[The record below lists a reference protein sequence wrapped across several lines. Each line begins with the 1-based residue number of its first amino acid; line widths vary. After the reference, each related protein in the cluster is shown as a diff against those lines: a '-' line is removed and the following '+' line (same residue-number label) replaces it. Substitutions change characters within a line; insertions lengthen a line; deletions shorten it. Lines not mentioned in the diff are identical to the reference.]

1 MAVGAGDAIS
11 AMAAYLSRHS
21 EELLAGTRV
30 LTLST
35 RELARVTAR
44 LQQLA
49 RLSELGGG
57 PGGQTPN
64 DWSRQLDH
72 WHASDLEYL
81 RRLEYVRA
89 LLEGLRTLR
98 VDEHDLHAGDGN
110 PPTPPVTTSRMTSH
124 ERRRQQLP
132 SALSLLS
139 LAPFASLARLEL
151 RGCDLAAATRQPIW
165 DGNLVRGLREVRAHL
180 EELHLRGCVGTLAMI
195 FVAEGESATS
205 AHDKPPAAT
214 WPRLRS
220 LAYVGGELLGGETD
234 ASVGACCPELTSLD
248 LRRNGLHATDQGG
261 TGGPRRLTR
270 LDLGF
275 NRIRSARRLYL
286 SLHANGAAL
295 TSLSLRGNRLRSTKG
310 LELLKSLRSLDVA
323 GNLLRSMRRDV
334 TNIAD
339 NLPRLRRAWLEDNPL
354 ASVAGYRTQA
364 LACWPDERDIELDGR
379 AASKFDRFALRHYR
393 KATQLRDRMR
403 RMRPGTNGGTSDDDD
418 DDDDDDDAE
427 SEDANSEDDDAGG
440 FEPTTEPSAP
450 ATPAT
455 PPLPASTPPP
465 SVLAA
470 RRAPSSSSSS
480 SRLRRRRRR
489 RGGVHAR
496 PKPSTVSDR
505 DVSDREDEEAT
516 RAAVMS
522 GFDTFWHGFELEPK
536 TSLAGGETTALEDA
550 SSPSSPPPPSSP
562 TREIRVPSPANPGE
576 PGEDSDSNSNDAR
589 YLSSSAPSRSPAS
602 TAPRPSGRHPIRG
615 GFGTGRAPGHGRHL
629 SLELNKPPP
638 RFAGISRVMD
648 LTSFESDAEHRAD
661 DDEIGTATP
670 RSDGSRSQKSPKPD
684 IPALRS
690 RRRAARTSEGIESD
704 DTTDDSEEDVA
715 GLYSPLRLSKTT
727 TATMT
732 TEAGDG
738 GGWEDGDDGERM
750 GGIPSARELFAA
762 SDDAGAL
769 PSPDSHSADH
779 RSSSFNPEHFTG
791 AGGLHGGARGDIPGR
806 ELARTF
812 RARVARNAAAETFL
826 GAFSCSRMRSAHGDL
841 RVGLGVPPDSAE
853 PGEEPVTVM
862 VSDARVYVCRPDA
875 GAAAL
880 WSCALADVGSALV
893 GAGRQMLCL
902 VPSLDESSRSRL
914 APATLVTRCS
924 ETTGAMIA
932 AVVAAASAVDAVV
945 EVSDAAAASQLSCA
959 RRMLARRS
967 EESGGGKSPPGF
979 RSGATS
985 PDTGA
990 GARDDDG
997 EGQGDATEVR
1007 AYAMVFLRSRRGAG
1021 STAEPRTLILTDDVV
1036 AVAEEDASGFRERF
1050 APGAAPGPVASRVD
1064 SAAPY
1069 LRCERSVASAL
1080 IAGVDVGWTD
1090 VAAAAAAMAAAEGRT
1105 PAAAP
1110 MACVTMTF
1118 RRGGDPDGEG
1128 PGRARRGGRGRDE
1141 PPRGEEPWE
1150 MVIAAS
1156 EAVRLQTLVGSW
1168 GEDGARNAAVF

>member
-248 LRRNGLHATDQGG
+248 LRRNGLHALDQGG

-403 RMRPGTNGGTSDDDD
+403 RMRPGTNEGTSDDDD
-418 DDDDDDDAE
+418 DDDAGSESDAE
-427 SEDANSEDDDAGG
+427 SDADSEDENRGGG

-455 PPLPASTPPP
+455 PPPPASTRRRPCSPRG
-465 SVLAA
+465 A
-470 RRAPSSSSSS
+470 RRLHLRRRRAFAVVVAAAVAAYTPNRLPPMATSPIARTRRRRARRSCRGSTRFGTASSSSPKPP
-480 SRLRRRRRR
+480 SRAGRRRRSRTRRPRRRRRR
-489 RGGVHAR
+489 PRRRRGRSASR
-496 PKPSTVSDR
+496 PR
-505 DVSDREDEEAT
+505 RT
-516 RAAVMS
+516 RANPAKTRIQIRTTPGTCPRRRRRDPPRPPPHIRPVAIRSAATS
-522 GFDTFWHGFELEPK
+522 GRGARRATAA
-536 TSLAGGETTALEDA
+536 TSA
-550 SSPSSPPPPSSP
+550 SSS
-562 TREIRVPSPANPGE
+562 TNRRRGSPA
-576 PGEDSDSNSNDAR
+576 
-589 YLSSSAPSRSPAS
+589 YPA
-602 TAPRPSGRHPIRG
+602 
-615 GFGTGRAPGHGRHL
+615 
-629 SLELNKPPP
+629 
-638 RFAGISRVMD
+638 
-648 LTSFESDAEHRAD
+648 
-661 DDEIGTATP
+661 
-670 RSDGSRSQKSPKPD
+670 
-684 IPALRS
+684 
-690 RRRAARTSEGIESD
+690 
-704 DTTDDSEEDVA
+704 
-715 GLYSPLRLSKTT
+715 
-727 TATMT
+727 
-732 TEAGDG
+732 
-738 GGWEDGDDGERM
+738 
-750 GGIPSARELFAA
+750 
-762 SDDAGAL
+762 
-769 PSPDSHSADH
+769 
-779 RSSSFNPEHFTG
+779 
-791 AGGLHGGARGDIPGR
+791 
-806 ELARTF
+806 
-812 RARVARNAAAETFL
+812 
-826 GAFSCSRMRSAHGDL
+826 
-841 RVGLGVPPDSAE
+841 
-853 PGEEPVTVM
+853 
-862 VSDARVYVCRPDA
+862 
-875 GAAAL
+875 
-880 WSCALADVGSALV
+880 
-893 GAGRQMLCL
+893 
-902 VPSLDESSRSRL
+902 
-914 APATLVTRCS
+914 
-924 ETTGAMIA
+924 
-932 AVVAAASAVDAVV
+932 
-945 EVSDAAAASQLSCA
+945 
-959 RRMLARRS
+959 
-967 EESGGGKSPPGF
+967 
-979 RSGATS
+979 
-985 PDTGA
+985 
-990 GARDDDG
+990 
-997 EGQGDATEVR
+997 
-1007 AYAMVFLRSRRGAG
+1007 
-1021 STAEPRTLILTDDVV
+1021 
-1036 AVAEEDASGFRERF
+1036 
-1050 APGAAPGPVASRVD
+1050 
-1064 SAAPY
+1064 
-1069 LRCERSVASAL
+1069 
-1080 IAGVDVGWTD
+1080 
-1090 VAAAAAAMAAAEGRT
+1090 
-1105 PAAAP
+1105 
-1110 MACVTMTF
+1110 
-1118 RRGGDPDGEG
+1118 
-1128 PGRARRGGRGRDE
+1128 
-1141 PPRGEEPWE
+1141 
-1150 MVIAAS
+1150 
-1156 EAVRLQTLVGSW
+1156 
-1168 GEDGARNAAVF
+1168 

>member
-354 ASVAGYRTQA
+354 ALVAGYRTQA

-418 DDDDDDDAE
+418 DDDDDDDATTTTTTRNRRMRTRRTTTRAALSRRLSLPRPRPPRRRRCPRPPRRRPCSPRGGRRLRPRPRRAFDVVVAAAVE
-427 SEDANSEDDDAGG
+427 S
-440 FEPTTEPSAP
+440 THAP
-450 ATPAT
+450 N
-455 PPLPASTPPP
+455 
-465 SVLAA
+465 
-470 RRAPSSSSSS
+470 RAPSPIATSPIARTRRRRARRSCRGSTRFGTASSSSPKPP
-480 SRLRRRRRR
+480 SRAGRRRRSRTRRPRRRRRR
-489 RGGVHAR
+489 PRRRRGRSASR
-496 PKPSTVSDR
+496 PR
-505 DVSDREDEEAT
+505 RT
-516 RAAVMS
+516 RANPA
-522 GFDTFWHGFELEPK
+522 K
-536 TSLAGGETTALEDA
+536 TRILIRTTPGTCPRRRRRDPRVHRPT
-550 SSPSSPPPPSSP
+550 SVRSPS
-562 TREIRVPSPANPGE
+562 
-576 PGEDSDSNSNDAR
+576 D
-589 YLSSSAPSRSPAS
+589 
-602 TAPRPSGRHPIRG
+602 PRR
-615 GFGTGRAPGHGRHL
+615 
-629 SLELNKPPP
+629 
-638 RFAGISRVMD
+638 
-648 LTSFESDAEHRAD
+648 
-661 DDEIGTATP
+661 
-670 RSDGSRSQKSPKPD
+670 
-684 IPALRS
+684 LR
-690 RRRAARTSEGIESD
+690 
-704 DTTDDSEEDVA
+704 
-715 GLYSPLRLSKTT
+715 
-727 TATMT
+727 
-732 TEAGDG
+732 
-738 GGWEDGDDGERM
+738 
-750 GGIPSARELFAA
+750 
-762 SDDAGAL
+762 
-769 PSPDSHSADH
+769 
-779 RSSSFNPEHFTG
+779 
-791 AGGLHGGARGDIPGR
+791 
-806 ELARTF
+806 
-812 RARVARNAAAETFL
+812 
-826 GAFSCSRMRSAHGDL
+826 
-841 RVGLGVPPDSAE
+841 
-853 PGEEPVTVM
+853 
-862 VSDARVYVCRPDA
+862 
-875 GAAAL
+875 
-880 WSCALADVGSALV
+880 
-893 GAGRQMLCL
+893 
-902 VPSLDESSRSRL
+902 
-914 APATLVTRCS
+914 
-924 ETTGAMIA
+924 
-932 AVVAAASAVDAVV
+932 
-945 EVSDAAAASQLSCA
+945 
-959 RRMLARRS
+959 
-967 EESGGGKSPPGF
+967 
-979 RSGATS
+979 
-985 PDTGA
+985 
-990 GARDDDG
+990 
-997 EGQGDATEVR
+997 
-1007 AYAMVFLRSRRGAG
+1007 
-1021 STAEPRTLILTDDVV
+1021 
-1036 AVAEEDASGFRERF
+1036 
-1050 APGAAPGPVASRVD
+1050 
-1064 SAAPY
+1064 
-1069 LRCERSVASAL
+1069 
-1080 IAGVDVGWTD
+1080 
-1090 VAAAAAAMAAAEGRT
+1090 
-1105 PAAAP
+1105 
-1110 MACVTMTF
+1110 
-1118 RRGGDPDGEG
+1118 
-1128 PGRARRGGRGRDE
+1128 
-1141 PPRGEEPWE
+1141 
-1150 MVIAAS
+1150 
-1156 EAVRLQTLVGSW
+1156 
-1168 GEDGARNAAVF
+1168 DGARARATAATSASSSTNRRRGSPAYPA